1 MRKTALTLLGA
12 VAVMAAAA
20 PQKTAWRDPDLQ
32 GIWAQKYQI
41 PLQRP
46 ARDAGR
52 PTLTGEE
59 VRQREAERARQA
71 AAAPKRGDRIVARGT
86 LEDHL
91 RRRAQAVRRIGRNR
105 RTQVG
110 RVPPSAGARRRR
122 TRRYRSCPE
131 PPRIFRYSCDAAAT
145 AAVSVS
151 DVNESLNSA

>member
-71 AAAPKRGDRIVARGT
+71 AAAPSAAIASWPAARSRITFADGRRLFAGSDGT
-86 LEDHL
+86 
-91 RRRAQAVRRIGRNR
+91 
-105 RTQVG
+105 
-110 RVPPSAGARRRR
+110 GA
-122 TRRYRSCPE
+122 PK
-131 PPRIFRYSCDAAAT
+131 
-145 AAVSVS
+145 
-151 DVNESLNSA
+151 